1 MAIELHQVEPRSHLR
16 LVRYEFS
23 NPIAAAANAV
33 VASVDPSSAVTVGT
47 ALTQA
52 TAFANNIT
60 FRHARRVTLVLTD
73 ASGGAGG
80 LSVSVRITGHRFGK
94 TITEVVT
101 TTCTDGSAT
110 TSTSAFAY
118 DAISSIVPSAV
129 TGAGAG
135 DALTMGVT
143 ADLGLPHPID
153 LVGDV
158 QLIYKVVSGN
168 VETIIAPS
176 STTVDVVNRRSM
188 LVHGTTITKAND
200 VFEVQ
205 FLKSLNQDAPGCG
218 NAGAFA

>member
-1 MAIELHQVEPRSHLR
+1 MAIELHQVEPHSHLR
-16 LVRYEFS
+16 LVRYSFA
-23 NPIAAAANAV
+23 NPIAAAVDAV

-80 LSVSVRITGHRFGK
+80 LSVSVVISGHRFGK
-94 TITEVVT
+94 ALQETLTV
-101 TTCTDGSAT
+101 TCTDGSAT
-110 TSTSAFAY
+110 TGTSSFAY
-118 DAISSIVPSAV
+118 DAISSIVPAAV
-129 TGAGAG
+129 TSAGAG

-153 LVGDV
+153 AVTDV

-176 STTVDVVNRRSM
+176 STTVDVVNDRSM

-205 FLKSLNQDAPGCG
+205 FFKSLKQDAPGCG
-218 NAGAFA
+218 NRGAFA